1 MSARTTLIY
10 LDDSIDSGSHR
21 VEVIT
26 LNYLKTALQDEGVA
40 VLGFSTLE
48 NALAYFEDPAHGCNL
63 FVCDHNLWWGRESD
77 GSYRYRFGCDFMSRL
92 HETRPDLKEVGII
105 IYTDSPDYAY
115 REWSQ
120 SAVAFAG
127 IVPKYSE
134 DNMKHPWEA
143 MLDEIRHVLD
153 REGEEGH
160 TTQNL

>member
-1 MSARTTLIY
+1 
-10 LDDSIDSGSHR
+10 
-21 VEVIT
+21 
-26 LNYLKTALQDEGVA
+26 
-40 VLGFSTLE
+40 
-48 NALAYFEDPAHGCNL
+48 
-63 FVCDHNLWWGRESD
+63 
-77 GSYRYRFGCDFMSRL
+77 MSRL